1 MRALFQSTLS
11 EIFNPSLTQEYV
23 RNHHYSLQV
32 RVLQTTLAYVANV
45 AIAANGAIVAIVA
58 IVVIVVI
65 LALYSFLT
73 YSMQAVTF

>member
-1 MRALFQSTLS
+1 M
-11 EIFNPSLTQEYV
+11 FNPSLTQEYV

-32 RVLQTTLAYVANV
+32 RVLQTTLAYVAIV
-45 AIAANGAIVAIVA
+45 AIAANVA